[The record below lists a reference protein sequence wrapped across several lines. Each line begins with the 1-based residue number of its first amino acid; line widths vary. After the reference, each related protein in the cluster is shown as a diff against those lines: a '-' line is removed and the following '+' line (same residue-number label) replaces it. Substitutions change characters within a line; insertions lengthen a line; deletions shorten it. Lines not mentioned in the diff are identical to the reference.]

1 MVVEAASLAVM
12 SILHLTGHLDGSSPF
27 NPTRAGIAE
36 ALIGVVLLLGALALV
51 RSRRHALSIAI
62 AANAFAVVG
71 FVIGLTRT
79 TEGGGAVDIA
89 YHVTSS
95 WSYEGWVG
103 HGTGSRSFKQLREM
117 SRRQAQEAPVRASAR
132 WAVTARAPDRGRR
145 VQPG

>member
-1 MVVEAASLAVM
+1 MTSLRIAALMVVEAASLAVM

-89 YHVTSS
+89 YHVTLLPLLVLTLVVLVIR
-95 WSYEGWVG
+95 GMG
-103 HGTGSRSFKQLREM
+103 
-117 SRRQAQEAPVRASAR
+117 RARHRFA
-132 WAVTARAPDRGRR
+132 
-145 VQPG
+145 